1 MEGDGVITCAGLQLR
16 GVPLPQRLQPGDRVV
31 LGVRPQDVD
40 LEGSGPADGRARVE
54 VVEPLGPAILC
65 HSRLDGHPL
74 RVLVPAE
81 RPVVEGDELSLRL
94 RRDRLHLF
102 HPDGPRLL

>member
-1 MEGDGVITCAGLQLR
+1 M
-16 GVPLPQRLQPGDRVV
+16 
-31 LGVRPQDVD
+31 
-40 LEGSGPADGRARVE
+40 E

-65 HSRLDGHPL
+65 HARLDGHPL
-74 RVLVPAE
+74 RVLVPTE
-81 RPVVEGDELSLRL
+81 QRVVEGDELPVRL